1 MPLDAF
7 EKQERKVSHHMKKIF
22 TQRLFYYM
30 LVALLITIAAIFGLQ
45 TAVNQASNTSS
56 SEAKLA
62 DVRAKLAANEE
73 TVAQLTDNLS
83 QDNLAKTRAFA
94 DMLAADPS
102 IDGNMDKLNQIK
114 DRLMVNELHIIDE
127 NGIITSST
135 IDAYIGFDMKSG
147 EQSNAFMVIVDDP
160 SIEIVQEPQVN
171 VAEGIVMQY
180 IGVARTDDKGLVQ
193 VGVRPEVLENT
204 LAGTEIS
211 VVLRDIDFGEN
222 GYVYAI
228 DAASGLI
235 LAHENAN
242 LIGTPASDAGFPS
255 NLTGKGKAT
264 IDGTRGY
271 YVAEDYNG
279 QIIGTFMPS
288 SEYYAGRRS
297 QTVVV
302 SLSMLIIFGALLLMI
317 NRMVDDKIVQG
328 INRIST
334 SMHKIADGNFNIT
347 VNEQG
352 NPEFIML
359 SDSINKMVTG
369 IQQNL
374 HENENL
380 VTQQKQDMERNQLMI
395 QNVKNA
401 CRDLNAVSG
410 ETLENA
416 ESIFNGTG
424 EQERAVEDLKQTMNQ
439 LTEELNNSVNA
450 TVTVTA
456 STGTTSDKILQTQS
470 RMQLL
475 KDSMQ
480 KISDMSMEIEKIIG
494 EINSI
499 AQQTNMLSLNASI
512 EAARAGDMGKGFA
525 VVATQVGELAA
536 RSAQAARETNDLIM
550 NSINAVEDGRAI
562 TDQTVEAFGIV
573 VENIEQTDHDIAE
586 ITNMVRQNVDIVSHA
601 VSQIERISS
610 VVESN
615 VQISQNTR
623 QVSANMADITGKL
636 LDIVES

>member
-1 MPLDAF
+1 
-7 EKQERKVSHHMKKIF
+7 MKKIF

-288 SEYYAGRRS
+288 SEYYAGRRN
-297 QTVVV
+297 QTIVV

-317 NRMVDDKIVQG
+317 NRMVDGKIVQG

-334 SMHKIADGNFNIT
+334 SMHKIAEGNFNIS

>member
-1 MPLDAF
+1 
-7 EKQERKVSHHMKKIF
+7 MKKIF

-83 QDNLAKTRAFA
+83 QDNLAKTRASA
-94 DMLAADPS
+94 DMPAADPS

-127 NGIITSST
+127 NGIIISST